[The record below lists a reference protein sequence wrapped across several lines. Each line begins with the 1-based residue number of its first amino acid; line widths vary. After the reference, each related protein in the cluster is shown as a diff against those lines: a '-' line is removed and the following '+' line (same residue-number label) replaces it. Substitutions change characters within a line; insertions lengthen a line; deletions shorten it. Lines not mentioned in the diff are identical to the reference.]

1 VDQDQQRKLRRHYL
15 TMRGQQ
21 RVIDHDPKTH
31 ILQQATVDLIS
42 EALAKARTDFPK
54 LIPQIDLRISC
65 SNDGLFYVEA
75 VRAYLAMVIGAI
87 EAEMETEEGPVTES
101 KSFPFIQDSKIR
113 EIVERDYVESQRA
126 FVSQCWKSTI
136 VLAGGM
142 IEATL
147 TDLLLA
153 NAAKA
158 MSARNAPKKPDIT
171 KWDLADII
179 EVAVE
184 LSLVP
189 PAVSKLS
196 HPIRE
201 YRNLV
206 HPGNEI
212 RTGLVFGRE
221 EARIAID
228 VLGILHREL
237 V

>member
-1 VDQDQQRKLRRHYL
+1 
-15 TMRGQQ
+15 
-21 RVIDHDPKTH
+21 
-31 ILQQATVDLIS
+31 
-42 EALAKARTDFPK
+42 
-54 LIPQIDLRISC
+54 
-65 SNDGLFYVEA
+65 
-75 VRAYLAMVIGAI
+75 
-87 EAEMETEEGPVTES
+87 
-101 KSFPFIQDSKIR
+101 
-113 EIVERDYVESQRA
+113 
-126 FVSQCWKSTI
+126 
-136 VLAGGM
+136 
-142 IEATL
+142 
-147 TDLLLA
+147 
-153 NAAKA
+153 